1 MGKISSVYNI
11 GKNYIRR
18 FFGKTVKTSEEPV
31 SIMEKAVSEPQKVTS
46 KEIEAYYRRYNKH
59 LTPPKPKEP
68 AEVQI
73 SESEPYPLFEEISEY
88 EFKTANEV
96 SKTVLESL
104 SHNFE
109 QKKQTILDI
118 LEKNSDIIPPNVL
131 ITAKNINTP
140 ETLAHFIRNY
150 VNNSSKYLKA
160 RQIQGC
166 LKAICEKKISLSL
179 QKELYEKGRKMAG
192 SYLEMIKAVT
202 VPSTDSRVIKIE
214 NYLKSMYGM
223 DYVHLENFEEAK
235 KILQT
240 INIIKKTD
248 IPLADTIII
257 TPFTPRNTKGV
268 NLLLSKSK
276 NAVIIRSEAEE
287 TQIMQEAYNLLSEEA
302 KKVIDEEFPN
312 LCTDCMSTN
321 HPLHYYV
328 HEFAHSRQ
336 CLNSF
341 LLYVLKIVPREVK
354 AKVPN
359 LGEYALTTNQVEFEN
374 ELVTKDI
381 LQGLNKTER
390 AILDSYI

>member
-11 GKNYIRR
+11 VENYIRR
-18 FFGKTVKTSEEPV
+18 FFGKTVKTIEEPV
-31 SIMEKAVSEPQKVTS
+31 SIMGKVVSEPQKVTS

-73 SESEPYPLFEEISEY
+73 AESEPYPLFEEISEY

-118 LEKNSDIIPPNVL
+118 LEKNSDIVPPNIL
-131 ITAKNINTP
+131 KAAKNMKTP
-140 ETLAHFIRNY
+140 EALVNIIRTFIDRMGRAHN
-150 VNNSSKYLKA
+150 VKY
-160 RQIQGC
+160 IQEC
-166 LKAICEKKISLSL
+166 IEAMHKNKISLTFE
-179 QKELYEKGRKMAG
+179 KELYEKGRKMADT
-192 SYLEMIKAVT
+192 YLEMIKAVT
-202 VPSTDSRVIKIE
+202 VSSTDSRVIKIE

-257 TPFTPRNTKGV
+257 TPFTPRNTNGA

-276 NAVIIRSEAEE
+276 NAVIIKSGVEE
-287 TQIMQEAYNLLSEEA
+287 TQIEKEAYNLLSEEA
-302 KKVIDEEFPN
+302 KKVIDEEFPS
-312 LCTDCMSTN
+312 LCTDFSTN
-321 HPLHYYV
+321 HPLHCYV

-336 CLNSF
+336 YLKCLF
-341 LLYVLKIVPREVK
+341 LYFSKIVPKEVK

-359 LGEYALTTNQVEFEN
+359 LGEYALTTNRVEFEN